1 MGSGVTTN
9 HQNLNFFS
17 LILGT
22 LCNSYLAQGTY
33 ACAHIS
39 KFITA
44 FQVFHTF
51 WELELQSFNLS
62 YYW

>member
-51 WELELQSFNLS
+51 
-62 YYW
+62 